1 MGTLVQDLRY
11 AFRTL
16 KHNPGFAIVA
26 IVSLALGVGATS
38 AIFSFASFMLLRPL
52 PVPDA
57 SGIIIVQSQLRGESL
72 GGGGLTDY
80 SPLSYPDFNDLRKRS
95 NSFAGFAASQYMQ
108 FGFASNKTALP
119 QMKFGALVNGS
130 FFSVLGV
137 RPELGRGFAEDEDKV
152 PGRNAVV
159 MLGHDLWKTEFASRA
174 DVIGKVILLNGLPF
188 TIIGVA
194 PESFTG
200 PNNAIRADLYVP
212 LAMQP
217 TLAGSLENEL
227 EARDFR
233 LLTVYGRLK
242 PGIGVRQAATEA
254 RLISQQLAQSYP
266 KTNSTCSLV
275 VATYRMNQLTSV
287 PITTRLCLFLM
298 ALAATVLLIACAN
311 VMNLMLSRASGRSRE
326 IAVRLAMGAKRSR
339 LVRQLLTESLVI
351 AMLGGVL
358 GLVVAQA
365 GAHLFSQMRI
375 PADVP
380 VVMDVR
386 LDRQV
391 LLFTLAVSVVSVI
404 LFGLAPAL
412 QSTKPDLVSALK
424 SKAGA
429 EGKRSRLLGRNALVI
444 AQVAASLLLLV
455 AGTQAYRGASIL
467 LSAPAGFRSTNILL
481 ASFNPT
487 LARNS
492 AEQTKQFYRRLLDQ
506 A

>member
-1 MGTLVQDLRY
+1 MISGKPNSPPTL
-11 AFRTL
+11 
-16 KHNPGFAIVA
+16 
-26 IVSLALGVGATS
+26 
-38 AIFSFASFMLLRPL
+38 
-52 PVPDA
+52 
-57 SGIIIVQSQLRGESL
+57 
-72 GGGGLTDY
+72 
-80 SPLSYPDFNDLRKRS
+80 
-95 NSFAGFAASQYMQ
+95 
-108 FGFASNKTALP
+108 
-119 QMKFGALVNGS
+119 
-130 FFSVLGV
+130 
-137 RPELGRGFAEDEDKV
+137 
-152 PGRNAVV
+152 
-159 MLGHDLWKTEFASRA
+159 
-174 DVIGKVILLNGLPF
+174 DVIGNVILLNGLPF
-188 TIIGVA
+188 TVIGVA

-242 PGIGVRQAATEA
+242 PGVGVRQAAAEA
-254 RLISQQLAQSYP
+254 RLISQQLAQAYP

-339 LVRQLLTESLVI
+339 LVRQLLTESLMI
-351 AMLGGVL
+351 AILGGML

-375 PADVP
+375 PTDVP

-391 LLFTLAVSVVSVI
+391 LLFTLAVSVVSVV

-429 EGKRSRLLGRNALVI
+429 EGKRSRLLGRNVLVI
-444 AQVAASLLLLV
+444 AQVAVSLLLLIV
-455 AGTQAYRGASIL
+455 GTQAYRGASIL
-467 LSAPAGFRSTNILL
+467 LSAPPGFRSTHIL
-481 ASFNPT
+481 S
-487 LARNS
+487 
-492 AEQTKQFYRRLLDQ
+492 RRALIRHWRGTRPNKPSSSTV
-506 A
+506 ACWTRRESCPA

>member
-26 IVSLALGVGATS
+26 IVSLALGIGATS

-57 SGIIIVQSQLRGESL
+57 SGIIIIQSLLRGESL

-80 SPLSYPDFNDLRKRS
+80 SPLSYPDFNDLRRRS

-108 FGFASNKTALP
+108 FGFASDKTALP
-119 QMKFGALVNGS
+119 QMKFGALVNGN
-130 FFSVLGV
+130 FFNLLGV
-137 RPELGRGFAEDEDKV
+137 RPELGRDFAEDEDKV

-159 MLGHDLWKTEFASRA
+159 MLGHDLWKTDFASRA

-188 TIIGVA
+188 TVIGVV

-200 PNNAIRADLYVP
+200 PNNAIRADLYAP

-227 EARDFR
+227 EARDLR

-242 PGIGVRQAATEA
+242 PGVGVRQAKAEA
-254 RLISQQLAQSYP
+254 RLIGQQLAQAYP

-326 IAVRLAMGAKRSR
+326 IAVRLAMGAQRSR

-351 AMLGGVL
+351 AILGGVV

-391 LLFTLAVSVVSVI
+391 LLFTLVVSVVSVI

-424 SKAGA
+424 STTGT
-429 EGKRSRLLGRNALVI
+429 EGKRSRAAGKECAGNCAGGGVPVI
-444 AQVAASLLLLV
+444 AGCRDSGLSWRVDSSLR
-455 AGTQAYRGASIL
+455 AGG
-467 LSAPAGFRSTNILL
+467 LSLYQHSSRQL
-481 ASFNPT
+481 
-487 LARNS
+487 
-492 AEQTKQFYRRLLDQ
+492 
-506 A
+506 